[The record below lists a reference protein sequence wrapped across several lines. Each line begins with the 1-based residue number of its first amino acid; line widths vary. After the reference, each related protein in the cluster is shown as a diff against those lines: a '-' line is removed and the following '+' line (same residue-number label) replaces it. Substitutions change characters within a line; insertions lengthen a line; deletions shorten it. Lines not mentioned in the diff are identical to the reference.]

1 MSRRQHLADAVSL
14 LICANHPLAFAGGAL
29 ALAAVMSLPC
39 YTVGLLSGSGGL
51 TAILSLFL
59 LALAA
64 RLVTRD
70 RDAAARQEDLPT
82 LFARE
87 ILLVPEA
94 LARWCL
100 YGTGGVEVYEG
111 SGGGDKLV
119 VCSLPSP
126 SLLRSLARVHRRTRR
141 VVVFNACRTWSGWDQ
156 LCTELGLDV
165 VNVHT

>member
-1 MSRRQHLADAVSL
+1 MS
-14 LICANHPLAFAGGAL
+14 
-29 ALAAVMSLPC
+29 LAAVISLPC
-39 YTVGLLSGSGGL
+39 CALGLLSGSGGL
-51 TAILSLFL
+51 TAILL
-59 LALAA
+59 LLLVAGST
-64 RLVTRD
+64 RLVTRS

-87 ILLVPEA
+87 LLLAPEA

-111 SGGGDKLV
+111 SGGGNKLV
-119 VCSLPSP
+119 VSSLPSP
-126 SLLRSLARVHRRTRR
+126 SLLRSLARVHRRSRR